1 MACQSQAEATGVSLG
16 IGADS
21 AHFDNAARGRGV
33 MSRRIDA
40 VVFDFSKNA
49 FKHGVGKHE

>member
-21 AHFDNAARGRGV
+21 AHFDNAARGRGG